1 MLFVSFFRKS
11 LSRVLWTSLKGIGRD
26 AMRFQEL
33 GRHFGLLPC
42 GTNSLDLMWKCFLG
56 RLELRT
62 PLFFLHNQYNKKT
75 FIRDRT
81 HFSNL

>member
-33 GRHFGLLPC
+33 GAILDYCHVAQIASISC
-42 GTNSLDLMWKCFLG
+42 GSVFLAA
-56 RLELRT
+56 L
-62 PLFFLHNQYNKKT
+62 
-75 FIRDRT
+75 
-81 HFSNL
+81 S

>member
-1 MLFVSFFRKS
+1 MLFVPFFRKS

-33 GRHFGLLPC
+33 GAILDYCHVAQIASISC
-42 GTNSLDLMWKCFLG
+42 GSVFLAA
-56 RLELRT
+56 LRT